1 MSFVNDSPQPNIS
14 QFIFDVAVSENVV
27 SYTQTPLCGWLLT
40 YTANIAAIATATA
53 TVTVGQTV
61 VTGNPSWATFD
72 TTLTPPKWTMKS
84 SNNLDANTFTIT

>member
-27 SYTQTPLCGWLLT
+27 TYTQTPSCGWLLT
-40 YTANIAAIATATA
+40 YSAIIAAIATVPT
-53 TVTVGQTV
+53 TVTVGQAV

-84 SNNLDANTFTIT
+84 SNHLDANTFTIT